1 MLLQLTEAGRVYQDL
16 RRQWTTNE
24 VMTASEVLKHEG
36 IFKFRG
42 FHGDYDMF
50 IHLPDGR
57 TIKKSFEIKPGKR
70 ELIVKVNIEYNDLLI

>member
-1 MLLQLTEAGRVYQDL
+1 MYQDL

-24 VMTASEVLKHEG
+24 VLTASEVFKKEG

-50 IHLPDGR
+50 IHLPDGK
-57 TIKKSFEIKPGKR
+57 TIKKSFEVKPGNR
-70 ELIVKVNIEYNDLLI
+70 ELIVKVNIEYN